1 MRLPNALLVLTLL
14 TLAPSPAGA
23 ALDAAWRAIPP
34 SVPAES
40 LAIRLRAFELRPTSR
55 IGAGEA
61 AFALGQFHYARGEYR
76 QSSDAFLRASG
87 RLTGADR
94 AEARYWCGLVAL
106 ALGSGPVARGAF
118 AEAPATRR
126 ALAQFGIALAWDLE
140 KRPDRAFDTLRQL
153 LAGDAGEATAP
164 ALHRYAALAAQ
175 LHRDDE
181 ARKAGARL
189 AQEFPGTLEAA
200 RLAALPPVA
209 PSSGEVAVQIGVF
222 AEASRAR
229 VLAENARRA
238 GFGNAAVSE
247 RRSADGKST
256 VWVVR
261 LGRYPS
267 REEARLA
274 GERVQ
279 RSLGVGW
286 QVEKP

>member
-1 MRLPNALLVLTLL
+1 MRLPNALLALLLL
-14 TLAPSPAGA
+14 TITPLPAGA

-40 LAIRLRAFELRPTSR
+40 LAFRLRALELRPAPR
-55 IGAGEA
+55 VGAGEA

-106 ALGSGPVARGAF
+106 ALGNGPAARGAF
-118 AEAPATRR
+118 AEASAQRR
-126 ALAQFGIALAWDLE
+126 ALAQLGVALAWDLE
-140 KRPDRAFDTLRQL
+140 KRPDKAFDTLRQL
-153 LAGDAGEATAP
+153 LAGDAGEATAA
-164 ALHRYAALAAQ
+164 ALDRYAALAER
-175 LHRDDE
+175 LNRGDE
-181 ARKAGARL
+181 ARKARARL
-189 AQEFPGTLEAA
+189 AKEYSGTLEAA
-200 RLAALPPVA
+200 RLAARPAVTPA
-209 PSSGEVAVQIGVF
+209 AGEVAVQIGAFTDAVRARALAESARKAGF
-222 AEASRAR
+222 AES
-229 VLAENARRA
+229 
-238 GFGNAAVSE
+238 AVHE